1 MMETLLQSL
10 QGIFILLPLLISVA
24 AIIAAF
30 AVAIA
35 IWRGMKAQERMA
47 DSMERIGNHPTR
59 AGRRRRKVDEAG
71 KSRTKKPGE

>member
-1 MMETLLQSL
+1 MMEM
-10 QGIFILLPLLISVA
+10 ILLLFPILYVA

-47 DSMERIGNHPTR
+47 DSMERIEKILMRDNEPH
-59 AGRRRRKVDEAG
+59 V
-71 KSRTKKPGE
+71 